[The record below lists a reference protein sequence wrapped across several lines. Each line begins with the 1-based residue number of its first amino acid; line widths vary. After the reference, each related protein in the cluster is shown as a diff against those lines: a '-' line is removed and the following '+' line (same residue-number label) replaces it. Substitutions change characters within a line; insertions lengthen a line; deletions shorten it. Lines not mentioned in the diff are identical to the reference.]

1 MLSETNDFNLI
12 FGLSWYFSFQ
22 KKILYIL
29 MDHSDSDICDL
40 VSSHPSRHKSQK
52 ELTSIIRYLFEN
64 PKVFMI

>member
-1 MLSETNDFNLI
+1 
-12 FGLSWYFSFQ
+12 
-22 KKILYIL
+22 
-29 MDHSDSDICDL
+29 MDHSDSDISDL